1 MSMSDD
7 AELLHQFAQRGSETA
22 FGEIVQRH
30 LDAVYSTA
38 LRLTA
43 GQSGLAQDIAQTVF
57 TDLARKAGSLPPAT
71 LLGGW
76 LYRATRLAAAAALR
90 SEFRREVRE
99 KEATMQQEINRAE
112 HGASWDGIRPLL
124 DDALDELKEPDREAL
139 LLRFFQQRSLR
150 DVGGALGVSEDA
162 ARMRIDRALDR
173 LRGALA
179 SRGVS
184 STAAALGLILESNA
198 VVAAPAL
205 LAHTISAAAVTAAVA
220 PVGTLSI
227 VTIMSTTAVKIA
239 VPLALAAIFAVPL
252 FYQHR
257 AIVRLEAENAT
268 LRTSQGGPEG
278 GETPTAAAAD
288 LSQLNLE
295 IARLRSEV
303 ASKRALEKE
312 LTAAKASLARQAK
325 AVSAVQSSP
334 EQSDDAAEQMKQ
346 IGYARMGFAK
356 DFAVKLIMYA
366 DKHGGRFPGPGDDV
380 ASVTVPPLEVHGVQL
395 SMDRFELLFTG
406 VWTDIGNSAQ
416 AVIGRERDPWPAADG
431 RIARTYLFAD
441 GHSEIHNSASLAE
454 MDRWEQEHLPQLVGK

>member
-1 MSMSDD
+1 MNDD
-7 AELLHQFAQRGSETA
+7 ATQLHEFVRHGSETA
-22 FGEIVQRH
+22 FGEIVRRH

-57 TDLARKAGSLPPAT
+57 TDLARKAASLPTGT

-76 LYRATRLAAAAALR
+76 LYRATRLATAAALR
-90 SEFRREVRE
+90 SESRREVRE
-99 KEATMQQEINRAE
+99 REAMMQQEIDRAE

-139 LLRFFQQRSLR
+139 LLRFIQQRSLR

-162 ARMRIDRALDR
+162 ARTRIDRALDR
-173 LRGALA
+173 LRAALA
-179 SRGVS
+179 SRGIS
-184 STAAALGLILESNA
+184 STAAAIGLILETN
-198 VVAAPAL
+198 VVVSAPAL
-205 LAHTISAAAVTAAVA
+205 LAQTISAAAVTAAA
-220 PVGTLSI
+220 TPIATLSI
-227 VTIMSTTAVKIA
+227 ATIMSATTVKIA
-239 VPLALAAIFAVPL
+239 VPVLLAAILAVPL
-252 FYQHR
+252 FYQHQS
-257 AIVRLEAENAT
+257 IVRLEAENAA
-268 LRTSQGGPEG
+268 LRGGQNTADG
-278 GETPTAAAAD
+278 SMVSAAAGTAD
-288 LSQLNLE
+288 LSQLKLE

-312 LTAAKASLARQAK
+312 LSAAKASLARQAK
-325 AVSAVQSSP
+325 PAGAVQASP
-334 EQSDDAAEQMKQ
+334 EQPDEAEERMKR

-380 ASVTVPPLEVHGVQL
+380 ASVTVPPVEVHGVQL
-395 SMDRFELLFTG
+395 SMDHFELLFTG

-441 GHSEIHNSASLAE
+441 GHSEIHSSASLVE
-454 MDRWEQEHLPQLVGK
+454 MDRWEQEHQPQLVVK